1 MHCCEVAATVYRP
14 GRFLPDISP
23 PIIGHAR
30 YDICPIMPDIT
41 QRKKGLQASKHKAC
55 SHYRRENH
63 KPIETD
69 NFQIS
74 GWPGAYKAPPPIW
87 PIRTASAGGL

>member
-1 MHCCEVAATVYRP
+1 MHCFEVVVTDYRP
-14 GRFLPDISP
+14 GRFLPDILP

-41 QRKKGLQASKHKAC
+41 GWVKRLEASNHKAY
-55 SHYRRENH
+55 SHYRRQGH

-74 GWPGAYKAPPPIW
+74 GWRGAYKAPPPIW
-87 PIRTASAGGL
+87 PIKTACAGGL

>member
-1 MHCCEVAATVYRP
+1 MHCFEVAAVVYRP
-14 GRFLPDISP
+14 GRFLPDIST

-30 YDICPIMPDIT
+30 YDIRPIMPDIT
-41 QRKKGLQASKHKAC
+41 QRGKRLQASKHKAL
-55 SHYRRENH
+55 SHYRRKNH

-74 GWPGAYKAPPPIW
+74 GWRGAYKAPPPIW
-87 PIRTASAGGL
+87 PIRTACAGGL